1 MTGVVDPVF
10 WTTIE
15 VRRSWLSH
23 PLSSRVSWIRF
34 KGVNHGQEEEDGAE
48 RRVQIEGGAGSCSRA
63 EDGSATGDA
72 LRRASDASASLEE
85 AAATW
90 GSEVVPG
97 RRPRS
102 RNSGSAVA

>member
-10 WTTIE
+10 WTTFE
-15 VRRSWLSH
+15 VRRIWRSH
-23 PLSSRVSWIRF
+23 ALSSRVSWIRF

-48 RRVQIEGGAGSCSRA
+48 RRVQIEGG
-63 EDGSATGDA
+63 TGDSV
-72 LRRASDASASLEE
+72 RRASDASTSLEE
-85 AAATW
+85 AAAAW

-102 RNSGSAVA
+102 GNSGSAVA